1 MKEAMK
7 AVTGGEISQDNVTA
21 LVNRQGTFFV
31 RTPKGF
37 HMVRFSTPEEAE
49 REFDTLVKLEEAGV
63 PAPIP
68 SATMGD
74 LVVVELVDGVP
85 AVDIISP
92 RELDDTTS
100 AAILF
105 RREILEEI
113 AKWLAVLHKAFM
125 RGNETLVKGRADLNN
140 FLVTDESTI
149 MPIDFGGS
157 SHGKGMEDV
166 GEVVASI
173 LFSEPMF
180 TDLKFGL
187 ASGFVEAYIRH
198 SGIMAPTKVE
208 LYTARALRDASTR
221 MPAKREILIEMADW
235 IQKSGLVEKQMTSD

>member
-1 MKEAMK
+1 
-7 AVTGGEISQDNVTA
+7 
-21 LVNRQGTFFV
+21 
-31 RTPKGF
+31 
-37 HMVRFSTPEEAE
+37 
-49 REFDTLVKLEEAGV
+49 
-63 PAPIP
+63 
-68 SATMGD
+68 
-74 LVVVELVDGVP
+74 
-85 AVDIISP
+85 
-92 RELDDTTS
+92 
-100 AAILF
+100 
-105 RREILEEI
+105 
-113 AKWLAVLHKAFM
+113 
-125 RGNETLVKGRADLNN
+125 
-140 FLVTDESTI
+140 